1 MVWGNGA
8 FCAALHNGLAS
19 ATTRRF
25 LHMVIEVMN
34 PFEVAIA
41 QFDEAAER
49 LGLSQSMRAILR
61 KPKRELIVNFPVRR
75 DNGDI
80 EMFTGYRVQHNITR
94 GPAKGGIRFSPEVS
108 LDEVRALAMW
118 MTWKCAVVGIPFGGA
133 KGGVICDPSKMSRAE
148 LERLARRYA
157 TEISILIGP
166 NSDIPAPDM
175 NTNPQIMAWM
185 MDTFSMHQGYSVPA
199 VITGKPLAIGGS
211 EGRLE
216 ATARGVQVVTR
227 EALKDLNM
235 LPDRCSVAIQGFGN
249 VGSVT
254 ARLLAELGCKIVAVS
269 DIKGGIYNPSGI
281 DVHLALRYSKEHG
294 NLSGMPGTERV
305 TNAELLE
312 LPCDI
317 LIPAALENQLV
328 GRNAAR
334 VKARLVVEAA
344 NGPTTPD
351 AEAILYDKGVTIV
364 PDILAN
370 AGGVTV
376 SYFEW
381 VQDLQRFFWAEH
393 EINDRLETIMTRS
406 YNAMRHKAREQQTNL
421 RMGAYL
427 LAVARVAEATEL
439 RGVYP

>member
-1 MVWGNGA
+1 MAIDIV
-8 FCAALHNGLAS
+8 
-19 ATTRRF
+19 
-25 LHMVIEVMN
+25 N
-34 PFEVAIA
+34 PYDMAVA
-41 QFDEAAER
+41 QFDEAADR
-49 LGLSQSMRAILR
+49 LGLSQAMRAILR
-61 KPKRELIVNFPVRR
+61 KPKRELIVNFPVRM
-75 DNGDI
+75 DNGDV
-80 EMFTGYRVQHNITR
+80 EMYTGYRVQHNINR

-133 KGGVICDPSKMSRAE
+133 KGGVLCDPHKLSRAE
-148 LERLARRYA
+148 LERLSRRYA

-175 NTNPQIMAWM
+175 NTNPQIMSWM

-216 ATARGVQVVTR
+216 ATARGVQFVTR
-227 EALKDLNM
+227 EAMVDLGM
-235 LPDRCSVAIQGFGN
+235 RPGECSVVVQGFGN
-249 VGSVT
+249 VGSIS
-254 ARLLAELGCKIVAVS
+254 ARLLHELGCKIVGLS
-269 DIKGGIYNPSGI
+269 DISGGVYNPHGI
-281 DVHLALRYSKEHG
+281 DVHNALHYSKEHG
-294 NLSGMPGTERV
+294 TLRGLPNSEPV
-305 TNAELLE
+305 TNTELLL
-312 LPCDI
+312 LPCNI
-317 LIPAALENQLV
+317 LVPAALENQLT
-328 GRNAAR
+328 GKNAPQ
-334 VKARLVVEAA
+334 VKAQLIIEAA

-351 AEAILYDKGVTIV
+351 ADHILNDRGITIV

-381 VQDLQRFFWAEH
+381 VQDLQRFFWAEN
-393 EINDRLETIMTRS
+393 EINDRLESIITRA
-406 YNAMRHKAREQQTNL
+406 YRAVREKALQQETNL

-427 LAVARVAEATEL
+427 LAVARVAEATEI